1 MISTLKCQ
9 KCDQYGHWPSS
20 CQYNRHGIRLSPS
33 PYPVNKR
40 ARHQDNDNDVI
51 EIKVEPKPTR
61 RGIYV
66 IQYGD
71 NQIFIGRSQD
81 IDARITQ
88 HQNGDGAHCIQNW
101 ETAREIPPLT
111 DPILHDLESWERNET
126 LLRMTQVGISRV
138 RGWMFQNKIL
148 TTPEKMEAFNQI
160 CEKFDSCR
168 RCGKTEHHTHRCNLH
183 GAFAWWMESV

>member
-1 MISTLKCQ
+1 M
-9 KCDQYGHWPSS
+9 
-20 CQYNRHGIRLSPS
+20 
-33 PYPVNKR
+33 PYPANKR
-40 ARHQDNDNDVI
+40 TRHQDEDDDII
-51 EIKVEPKPTR
+51 EIKIEPRPTR

-81 IDARITQ
+81 IDARIIQ

-101 ETAREIPPLT
+101 DTAKEIPPLT
-111 DPILHDLESWERNET
+111 DPILSDLESWERNET
-126 LLRMTQVGISRV
+126 LLRMTMVGISRV

-148 TTPEKMEAFNQI
+148 TTPEKTEAFNQI

-168 RCGKTEHHTHRCNLH
+168 RCGKTEHHTHRCTVH
-183 GAFAWWMESV
+183 GSFAWWMESV